1 MDGGLLRGKSAR
13 TRNPMNEFLIAL
25 SWRREMKMI
34 GTMIDITLPSPF
46 ATIMVRPYIDKARN
60 NPLRLR

>member
-1 MDGGLLRGKSAR
+1 
-13 TRNPMNEFLIAL
+13 MNEFLIAL
-25 SWRREMKMI
+25 SWRREMKII